1 MEDGIEAPKLLEQST
16 ETAQPIVEEE
26 MPGSMPDAG
35 HAHAPHGHASGIHW
49 LDVIVTV
56 SVVFLSLLSLVVSI
70 EHGKSMEKM
79 VDQNQKLVVANTLPL
94 LAMDVE
100 NNMDLEKKKAHVR
113 LSVKNNGVGP
123 AIIDRFE
130 IRYKGVSYN
139 SPFGTEGLLN
149 ALLPSALQPKLISD
163 SSVSG
168 TILPARESIR
178 VIEIPITSQQTL
190 QLLHAAEPEIIM
202 KACYCSVLEECWETN
217 FDNKRPRP
225 VKECKVAPG
234 EKLW

>member
-94 LAMDVE
+94 LAVDVE
-100 NNMDLEKKKAHVR
+100 NQMDLKKIAYVR
-113 LSVKNNGVGP
+113 LSVKNSGVGP
-123 AIIDRFE
+123 AVIDRFE
-130 IRYKGVSYN
+130 IRYKGISYQ
-139 SPFGTEGLLN
+139 SPFGSKGLLN
-149 ALLPSALQPKLISD
+149 ALFAGAPQPKFIAD

-168 TILPARESIR
+168 SILPARDAIR
-178 VIEIPITSQQTL
+178 VIEIPITTPQTL
-190 QLLHAAEPEIIM
+190 QLLHVAEPEIIM